1 VWHSRAMPIFDAVN
15 DQMKDALRAQQKL
28 RLQALRNIRAAFLL
42 RVKEDNSTT
51 LSDEECIAIL
61 RRLEKQRRESIEAF
75 ETAGRTEQAES
86 EKAELEIVLAF
97 LPKQADESTTRKW
110 VESAIQETGASSAK
124 DVGKVMGAVMKAHK
138 GDVDGNVARRIAQ
151 ELLAG

>member
-1 VWHSRAMPIFDAVN
+1 MPIFDTVN
-15 DQMKDALRAQQKL
+15 EQMKDALRAQQKL

-42 RVKEDNSTT
+42 RVKEDGSTT
-51 LSDEECIAIL
+51 LSDEDSIAVL

-75 ETAGRTEQAES
+75 EAAGRTEQAAA
-86 EKAELEIVLAF
+86 EKAELEIVLGF
-97 LPKQADESTTRKW
+97 LPKQADESTTRAW
-110 VESAIQETGASSAK
+110 VQAAIAETGASSAK

-138 GDVDGNVARRIAQ
+138 GDVDGNVARRIAA

>member
-1 VWHSRAMPIFDAVN
+1 MQILAIDLDHEVGE
-15 DQMKDALRAQQKL
+15 ALRAQQKL

-42 RVKEDNSTT
+42 RVKEDGSTT
-51 LSDEECIAIL
+51 LSDEECIAVL

-75 ETAGRTEQAES
+75 EAGGRTEQAAA
-86 EKAELEIVLAF
+86 EKAELEVVLGF
-97 LPKQADESTTRKW
+97 LPRQADESTTRAW
-110 VESAIQETGASSAK
+110 VQAAIAETGASSAK

-138 GDVDGNVARRIAQ
+138 GDVDGNVARRIAA

>member
-1 VWHSRAMPIFDAVN
+1 MPIFDTVN
-15 DQMKDALRAQQKL
+15 EQMKEALRAQQKL

-42 RVKEDNSTT
+42 RVKEDGSTT
-51 LSDEECIAIL
+51 LSDEECIAVL

-75 ETAGRTEQAES
+75 EAGGRTEQAAA
-86 EKAELEIVLAF
+86 EKAELEVVLGF
-97 LPKQADESTTRKW
+97 LPRQADESTVRSW
-110 VESAIQETGASSAK
+110 VQAAIAETGASSAK

-138 GDVDGNVARRIAQ
+138 GDVDGNVARRIAA